1 MENDST
7 NDRRQVKTREES
19 GIKTGSRFLPKFSKQ
34 HAVQHDFTVSN
45 HAEEEGRV
53 ISF

>member
-19 GIKTGSRFLPKFSKQ
+19 GIKTGSRFLPKFSK
-34 HAVQHDFTVSN
+34 HDFTVSN